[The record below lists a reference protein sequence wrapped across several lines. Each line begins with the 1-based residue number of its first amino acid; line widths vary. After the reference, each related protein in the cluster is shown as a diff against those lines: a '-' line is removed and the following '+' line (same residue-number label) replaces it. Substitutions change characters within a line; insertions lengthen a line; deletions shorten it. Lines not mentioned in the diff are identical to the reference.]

1 MQLTR
6 WEKRWLTAI
15 FEGFAPPAASTSAD
29 VGLLQPRPDEVD
41 WAGAFVQLNEGG
53 SPIAQGGLRAA
64 IHLIGTSPAWMG
76 AGAATMDALPVEAR
90 AALLDKL
97 AQHPLRLVRELTWLM
112 KVQASMALFGTPSV
126 RARSGYDR
134 ARADKTPVRLRT
146 KREMSREEVV

>member
-1 MQLTR
+1 MQLTP

-15 FEGFAPPAASTSAD
+15 FEGFAPPASAAD
-29 VGLLQPRPDEVD
+29 ADARRLQPRPGEVD

-53 SPIAQGGLRAA
+53 SPIAQAGLRAA

-76 AGAATMDALPVEAR
+76 AGAASMEGLAVEAR
-90 AALLDKL
+90 AALLERL

-134 ARADKTPVRLRT
+134 DRAEKTPVRLRT
-146 KREMSREEVV
+146 KRELPREEVV